1 MTKPGRYIGMY
12 NIASAD
18 TRSSG
23 QYLKW
28 DGSKPVWDT
37 VDVGDSL
44 SFNGNTA
51 NGVLTYGGASQID
64 VESVTLASGTFTN
77 VVGVQNFGAYL
88 SVVSGGILSLHG
100 NPVKITSN
108 QLEIPGS
115 TSSAGLIKLYED
127 SDNGTNKVSFVGPAD
142 CTDSDKTI
150 TLPNATGTVAL
161 THFSIPSDGAGNADG
176 DIVYIGTG
184 STVIGKIYYYKSDGS
199 WGLTNSNDPST
210 ATGWLAVALGTDP
223 DVDGM
228 LVRGMI
234 DLAGNIVGT
243 EALGSIIYLDK
254 ATTGDATTAAPTA
267 TGDIVRVIGYAV
279 TTGDANKIW
288 FNPDN
293 TWVEHV

>member
-18 TRSSG
+18 TRSTG

-44 SFNGNTA
+44 SFSGSTS

-64 VESVTLASGTFTN
+64 VESSVTISGTTLGNLAGGLSIVAAADLAF
-77 VVGVQNFGAYL
+77 FGSPTVTVTSARL
-88 SVVSGGILSLHG
+88 DISG
-100 NPVKITSN
+100 T
-108 QLEIPGS
+108 
-115 TSSAGLIKLYED
+115 TSSSGLINLYED
-127 SDNGTNKVSFVGPAD
+127 ADNGANKVTLIGPAD
-142 CTDSDKTI
+142 CTNSDKTI
-150 TLPNATGTVAL
+150 TLPNVTGTVAL
-161 THFSIPSDGAGNADG
+161 THFAIPSDGAGNADG

-199 WGLTNSNDPST
+199 WGLTNSDDPST

-279 TTGDANKIW
+279 TVGDANKIW